1 MAKKTLAQ
9 LEAEAYGKHGPR
21 AGALLSLVGTGRA
34 TKASWQKVIDA
45 PVDEYAEARHEQWQ
59 QSLRVKFPQFFGG
72 TTP

>member
-1 MAKKTLAQ
+1 
-9 LEAEAYGKHGPR
+9 
-21 AGALLSLVGTGRA
+21 LLSLAGTGKA
-34 TKASWQKVIDA
+34 TKANWQKVIDA